1 MKAPMRGT
9 SRKAAVG
16 IAAVVAAVGASEAL
30 AGGQIKTTAKLKTV
44 EPEGA
49 SGKVKSP
56 NPKCER
62 GRKVTLFFDQPEGA
76 QDLKAGTDKTNRK
89 GKFEIEESLFAGTY
103 YVKVSKKKINKKKT
117 CKRAKSA
124 RLKG

>member
-1 MKAPMRGT
+1 MKAPMRET

-16 IAAVVAAVGASEAL
+16 IAAVVAAAGASEAL

-44 EPEGA
+44 EPDGA
-49 SGKVKSP
+49 TGKVKSP
-56 NPKCER
+56 EPKCER
-62 GRKVTLFFDQPEGA
+62 GRKVKLFYEVPGGNEQ
-76 QDLKAGTDKTNRK
+76 KVGTDKTNRK
-89 GKFEIEESLFAGTY
+89 GKFDIEASLFAGAY
-103 YVKVSKKKINKKKT
+103 YVKISKKKINKKKT